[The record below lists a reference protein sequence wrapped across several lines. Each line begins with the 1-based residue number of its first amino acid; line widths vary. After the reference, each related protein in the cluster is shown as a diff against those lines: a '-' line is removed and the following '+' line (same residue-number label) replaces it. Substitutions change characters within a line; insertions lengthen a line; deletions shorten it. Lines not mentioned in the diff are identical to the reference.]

1 MNESKNEL
9 KRKPEDSL
17 VEFNRKSLDQGRYN
31 SQQSFEGQ
39 WRRGKEKGMP
49 FHLSQHEGQ
58 QYNRQAGTWQ
68 RQSLRKRIKSKC

>member
-17 VEFNRKSLDQGRYN
+17 VEFNRKTLGRYN
-31 SQQSFEGQ
+31 SQQSFGGQ
-39 WRRGKEKGMP
+39 WRRGKKKGMP

-58 QYNRQAGTWQ
+58 QYNRQAATWQ
-68 RQSLRKRIKSKC
+68 RQSCRKRIKSKC